1 MKLGLEGKRALV
13 LGASKGLGAAIAL
26 ALANE
31 GAGVIGAARSVE
43 LVTALDGQVDK
54 GLGGSI
60 VGWRLDLADGASV
73 TALSEALVAEGGVDI
88 IINNSGGPAPG
99 EASTVPL
106 SAWNTAFEA
115 MVGNIIALNQALLPA
130 MTARGW
136 GRIVTLTS
144 SGVEAPIPRLAISNA
159 LRQALVGW
167 SKTLASEVAA
177 SGITVNVVVQGRI
190 HTDRVDELDAAAAKR
205 QGIEIEAVRRASIG
219 TIPAGRYGR
228 PEELADVV
236 AFLVSE
242 RASYVTGS
250 RIRIDGGMIRSI

>member
-26 ALANE
+26 GLANE
-31 GAGVIGAARSVE
+31 GVRVIGAARSVK

-54 GLGGSI
+54 ALNGSI
-60 VGWRLDLADGASV
+60 VGRRLDLADGASV
-73 TALSEALVAEGGVDI
+73 AALSAALVAEGGVDI

-106 SAWNTAFEA
+106 SAWNAAFEA

-130 MTARGW
+130 MTGRGW

-144 SGVEAPIPRLAISNA
+144 SGVEAPIARLAISNA

-205 QGIEIEAVRRASIG
+205 QGIDIDAVRQASKASIP
-219 TIPAGRYGR
+219 TGRYGR

-236 AFLVSE
+236 VFLVSE

-250 RIRIDGGMIRSI
+250 RVRIDGGMIRSI

>member
-26 ALANE
+26 GLANE
-31 GAGVIGAARSVE
+31 GVQVIGAARSVD

-54 GLGGSI
+54 SLNGSI
-60 VGWRLDLADGASV
+60 TGRKLDLADGQSV
-73 TALSEALVAEGGVDI
+73 TALSEALIAEGGVDI

-99 EASTVPL
+99 EAATVPL
-106 SAWNTAFEA
+106 SAWNAGFQS
-115 MVGNIIALNQALLPA
+115 MVANIITLNQALLPA

-144 SGVEAPIPRLAISNA
+144 SGVEAPIARLAISNA

-205 QGIEIEAVRRASIG
+205 QNMEIDAVRRASIA

-228 PEELADVV
+228 PEELADAVV
-236 AFLVSE
+236 FLVSE
-242 RASYVTGS
+242 RASYITGS

>member
-13 LGASKGLGAAIAL
+13 LGASKGLGAAIAVV
-26 ALANE
+26 LANE
-31 GAGVIGAARSVE
+31 GAQVIGAARSVD
-43 LVTALDGQVDK
+43 LVAALDGQVDET
-54 GLGGSI
+54 LGGAISGRR
-60 VGWRLDLADGASV
+60 VDLSDGQSV
-73 TALSEALVAEGGVDI
+73 TALANALVAQGGVDI
-88 IINNSGGPAPG
+88 IINNSGGPPPG
-99 EASTVPL
+99 EAASVPQE
-106 SAWNTAFEA
+106 AWNAAFQA

-205 QGIEIEAVRRASIG
+205 QGIEVEAVRCTSIG
-219 TIPAGRYGR
+219 TIPLGRYGR
-228 PEELADVV
+228 PEELADAV

-242 RASYVTGS
+242 RASYITGA
-250 RIRIDGGMIRSI
+250 RLRIDGGMIRSI

>member
-26 ALANE
+26 GLANE
-31 GAGVIGAARSVE
+31 GAQVIGAARSVE
-43 LVTALDGQVDK
+43 LVTALNGQVDK
-54 GLGGSI
+54 ALNGSI
-60 VGWRLDLADGASV
+60 VGRRLDLADGASV
-73 TALSEALVAEGGVDI
+73 AALSEALVTEGGVDI
-88 IINNSGGPAPG
+88 VINNSGGPAPG

-106 SAWNTAFEA
+106 SAWNAAFEA

-144 SGVEAPIPRLAISNA
+144 SGVEAPIARLAISNA

-205 QGIEIEAVRRASIG
+205 QGIDIDAVRQASKASIP
-219 TIPAGRYGR
+219 TGRYGR

-236 AFLVSE
+236 VFLVSE

-250 RIRIDGGMIRSI
+250 RVRIDGGMIRSI